1 MFALFC
7 HHTSSVF
14 ELDPPN
20 VGKQFIAVIELSFFS
35 FSTF

>member
-7 HHTSSVF
+7 DHPFSVS
-14 ELDPPN
+14 ELNPSN
-20 VGKQFIAVIELSFFS
+20 VGKQFIAVIELFFS